1 MGKIILTER
10 QYRNLNQIL
19 IGKEDESKKG
29 RINEVVK
36 TFTDFDGNS
45 AILDSTKFT
54 LHLKGTVSVEALPG
68 WQHDNRE
75 LQLLWG
81 TIFTKK
87 KGIFFFIQKWP

>member
-19 IGKEDESKKG
+19 IGKEDDSKKG
-29 RINEVVK
+29 RINEVAK

-54 LHLKGTVSVEALPG
+54 LSLKAMV
-68 WQHDNRE
+68 D
-75 LQLLWG
+75 
-81 TIFTKK
+81 I
-87 KGIFFFIQKWP
+87 